1 MFSIKNLL
9 KLNPIRSTIIITSC
23 LISSLLTVF
32 VRYNLTWQ
40 ADLLKENNIQG
51 FLYLSLISLIAYI
64 LSSILS
70 NFGNYFLLTKSV
82 QEYLHSIRGAMLKRY
97 SNNIDSS
104 KVQNDLINN
113 LETAGNQYLFLVA
126 ALLEYIFLFIFSVV
140 AISSLNWIIV
150 LSTLILA
157 LILLKLPDMFKNVVG
172 KTSIANSE
180 QTQKFLAD
188 ISNWTRGLDVLHR
201 FNLRDVYLSKL
212 NSAGTSYTKVYLK
225 NVKINK
231 NVSLIVVLSNVIAQ
245 LLISALTGMLI
256 LHNKLSI
263 GAFFSIGGL
272 IGYTFSYVVIISN
285 GLVQMKNGK
294 AIVDQINSQLEEPL
308 FHEKAEKNYKDVKYL
323 ISNLSK
329 NFSSMTKIIYPD
341 IEINQGDKILLTGP
355 SGIGKSTLFK
365 LILGELTPTS
375 GSIVAVDKD
384 GQKHKIIRN
393 QIGYISQEPVLM
405 PASIIDNI
413 TMFNPNMKKKALNII
428 DKVKLKKDILN
439 FKDGINTIVTTDKSN
454 ISGGQKQKIVLA
466 RTLLYNKPLILVDEA
481 TSAIDARNAKEILR
495 TVTKVDATVIV
506 IAHNLT
512 NDTRRLFDKEI
523 KLSDQNV

>member
-1 MFSIKNLL
+1 
-9 KLNPIRSTIIITSC
+9 
-23 LISSLLTVF
+23 
-32 VRYNLTWQ
+32 
-40 ADLLKENNIQG
+40 
-51 FLYLSLISLIAYI
+51 
-64 LSSILS
+64 
-70 NFGNYFLLTKSV
+70 
-82 QEYLHSIRGAMLKRY
+82 
-97 SNNIDSS
+97 
-104 KVQNDLINN
+104 
-113 LETAGNQYLFLVA
+113 
-126 ALLEYIFLFIFSVV
+126 
-140 AISSLNWIIV
+140 
-150 LSTLILA
+150 
-157 LILLKLPDMFKNVVG
+157 MFKNVVG

-225 NVKINK
+225 NVKTNK

-245 LLISALTGMLI
+245 LLISALTGILI

-329 NFSSMTKIIYPD
+329 NFSNMTKIIYPD

-512 NDTRRLFDKEI
+512 NDTRRLFNKEI

>member
-140 AISSLNWIIV
+140 AILSLNWIIV

-308 FHEKAEKNYKDVKYL
+308 FHEKAEKNRK
-323 ISNLSK
+323 ISNK
-329 NFSSMTKIIYPD
+329 TKFI
-341 IEINQGDKILLTGP
+341 
-355 SGIGKSTLFK
+355 
-365 LILGELTPTS
+365 
-375 GSIVAVDKD
+375 
-384 GQKHKIIRN
+384 
-393 QIGYISQEPVLM
+393 
-405 PASIIDNI
+405 
-413 TMFNPNMKKKALNII
+413 
-428 DKVKLKKDILN
+428 
-439 FKDGINTIVTTDKSN
+439 
-454 ISGGQKQKIVLA
+454 
-466 RTLLYNKPLILVDEA
+466 
-481 TSAIDARNAKEILR
+481 
-495 TVTKVDATVIV
+495 
-506 IAHNLT
+506 
-512 NDTRRLFDKEI
+512 
-523 KLSDQNV
+523 

>member
-113 LETAGNQYLFLVA
+113 LETAENQYLFLVA

-140 AISSLNWIIV
+140 AILSLNWIIV

-263 GAFFSIGGL
+263 GAFFQ
-272 IGYTFSYVVIISN
+272 YW
-285 GLVQMKNGK
+285 
-294 AIVDQINSQLEEPL
+294 
-308 FHEKAEKNYKDVKYL
+308 
-323 ISNLSK
+323 
-329 NFSSMTKIIYPD
+329 
-341 IEINQGDKILLTGP
+341 
-355 SGIGKSTLFK
+355 
-365 LILGELTPTS
+365 
-375 GSIVAVDKD
+375 
-384 GQKHKIIRN
+384 
-393 QIGYISQEPVLM
+393 
-405 PASIIDNI
+405 
-413 TMFNPNMKKKALNII
+413 
-428 DKVKLKKDILN
+428 
-439 FKDGINTIVTTDKSN
+439 GINW
-454 ISGGQKQKIVLA
+454 
-466 RTLLYNKPLILVDEA
+466 LYV
-481 TSAIDARNAKEILR
+481 
-495 TVTKVDATVIV
+495 
-506 IAHNLT
+506 
-512 NDTRRLFDKEI
+512 
-523 KLSDQNV
+523 

>member
-113 LETAGNQYLFLVA
+113 LETAENQYLFLVA

-140 AISSLNWIIV
+140 AILSLNWIIV

-188 ISNWTRGLDVLHR
+188 ISN
-201 FNLRDVYLSKL
+201 
-212 NSAGTSYTKVYLK
+212 
-225 NVKINK
+225 
-231 NVSLIVVLSNVIAQ
+231 
-245 LLISALTGMLI
+245 
-256 LHNKLSI
+256 
-263 GAFFSIGGL
+263 
-272 IGYTFSYVVIISN
+272 
-285 GLVQMKNGK
+285 
-294 AIVDQINSQLEEPL
+294 
-308 FHEKAEKNYKDVKYL
+308 
-323 ISNLSK
+323 
-329 NFSSMTKIIYPD
+329 
-341 IEINQGDKILLTGP
+341 
-355 SGIGKSTLFK
+355 
-365 LILGELTPTS
+365 
-375 GSIVAVDKD
+375 
-384 GQKHKIIRN
+384 
-393 QIGYISQEPVLM
+393 
-405 PASIIDNI
+405 
-413 TMFNPNMKKKALNII
+413 
-428 DKVKLKKDILN
+428 
-439 FKDGINTIVTTDKSN
+439 
-454 ISGGQKQKIVLA
+454 
-466 RTLLYNKPLILVDEA
+466 
-481 TSAIDARNAKEILR
+481 
-495 TVTKVDATVIV
+495 
-506 IAHNLT
+506 
-512 NDTRRLFDKEI
+512 
-523 KLSDQNV
+523 